1 MLILLTNL
9 AMWPYAR
16 ESREYLLAIVYQTAA
31 YCCTYILP
39 QLLSSHAQ
47 YSVSGIHSEKALED
61 AVKDYA
67 YPPVIKYIVKYR
79 KELRST
85 GRSIEVTLQLH
96 ISDTDLP
103 MDFPYTA
110 YERIQGS

>member
-1 MLILLTNL
+1 MLEKVENIFGYSLPNCCLLL
-9 AMWPYAR
+9 Y
-16 ESREYLLAIVYQTAA
+16 VYSSVQ
-31 YCCTYILP
+31 

-61 AVKDYA
+61 AVKDLP

-79 KELRST
+79 KEVRST
-85 GRSIEVTLQLH
+85 GRSTKVTLQLH
-96 ISDTDLP
+96 TSDTDQP